1 MGTKIKLQL
10 AAALAHHPKL
20 LILDEPTSGLD
31 PIARD
36 ELIAILQDFIRDEQ
50 HSVLIS
56 THSIMELAKV
66 RIMSLI
72 CWLVKSRS
80 LVHSAI
86 SLTAIF

>member
-66 RIMSLI
+66 ADYITYLLAGKITFTGI
-72 CWLVKSRS
+72 C
-80 LVHSAI
+80 
-86 SLTAIF
+86 